1 MAIMKKVLVVGA
13 SGYLG
18 RYAVHEFKERGFH
31 VTVLV
36 RNPEKIK
43 TPGPYGEPAVF
54 SIADEIIVR
63 DVAFTENLNGLCE
76 GIDIVFSWL
85 DMISPH
91 SKLDNCDVDHL
102 DNRRILHQ
110 AVVAKVSRFI
120 YVSVFN
126 EDKMH
131 DLPLIRA
138 HELFVAD
145 LKASGLSWAVICPNG
160 YFSDMGRYFSMAR
173 TGHMFMAGR
182 GDKKMNPV
190 HGADIAKVCADAV
203 NGDCRKITVGG
214 PDIYTFRE
222 IMELAFHACGK
233 TPWITQFPVWLVD
246 GIHMAVR
253 FFNSN
258 LADLMSFAVEAVKID
273 HVAPSY
279 GNRHLKNFFA
289 ELAIEPK

>member
-1 MAIMKKVLVVGA
+1 MKKVLVVGA

-18 RYAVHEFKERGFH
+18 RYVVNEFKERGYY
-31 VTVLV
+31 VRVLV

-43 TPGPYGEPAVF
+43 TPGPYGEPAVY
-54 SIADEIIVR
+54 SIADEIILS
-63 DVAFTENLNGLCE
+63 DVACTESLDGLCE
-76 GIDIVFSWL
+76 GIDIVFSSL
-85 DMISPH
+85 EMTSPD
-91 SKLDNCDVDHL
+91 SKRNNYDVDYL

-110 AVVAKVSRFI
+110 AVVEKVSRFI
-120 YVSVFN
+120 YVSAFN
-126 EDKMH
+126 EDKVH
-131 DLPLIRA
+131 DLPLNRA

-145 LKASGLSWAVICPNG
+145 LKASGLSWAVIRPNG

-173 TGHMFMAGR
+173 TGHMFMVGN

-222 IMELAFHACGK
+222 IMEMAFHACGK
-233 TPWITQFPVWLVD
+233 TPWITQFPMWLVD

-258 LADLMSFAVEAVKID
+258 LAELMSFAVEDVKFD
-273 HVAPSY
+273 HVSPAY

-289 ELAIEPK
+289 ELAIAPK